1 MLSKLAPSARSR
13 AVARN
18 LARERRMVTMVTELS
33 EAALKLELEVRAVF
47 SHEEDRNDDDDG
59 SGAAYRAC
67 VLKKVERISSRA
79 VHLCD
84 AWDPSYLMNM
94 LNNMADLRSIKRDAA
109 FVAEELEKQ
118 YCNLPALAVAVRN
131 KCLQIESLKGEM
143 EEVEEEEEDEEETKK
158 KKRRKELS
166 TAIEETKDVLVG
178 LEKELKEL
186 SE

>member
-84 AWDPSYLMNM
+84 AWDPSHLMNM
-94 LNNMADLRSIKRDAA
+94 LNNMDDLRSVHRDAL
-109 FVAEELEKQ
+109 FVAAELTKQ
-118 YCNLPALAVAVRN
+118 YCKLPSLAVDVSN
-131 KCLQIESLKGEM
+131 KCSQIESVKEEM
-143 EEVEEEEEDEEETKK
+143 EEVEEEEDEEETKK
-158 KKRRKELS
+158 RRIEVLS
-166 TAIEETKDVLVG
+166 DAVDKTKDVLAG